1 MAVMKE
7 FKPGDRVEYACDHF
21 GLHGHRFVTIKAIYG
36 EWAAIE
42 EPAVGRLALSNLR
55 HITSAPDVIT
65 INRSDLPEVRRD
77 GYNVTVCGRTTYIG
91 HPDSARYYRED
102 ALRYLA
108 IAEYLDAQDAA
119 KETAEME
126 AADKLA
132 ERRDEIAREV
142 AKVRNWDK
150 PENST
155 YQATPAFAKVL
166 IDMLIAEQDKAKQ

>member
-132 ERRDEIAREV
+132 KRRDEIAREV
-142 AKVRNWDK
+142 AKRAFFVAFD
-150 PENST
+150 SFT
-155 YQATPAFAKVL
+155 YQNHASLVQAA
-166 IDMLIAEQDKAKQ
+166 IDMIIEEQDEAKQ